1 MDGLRGEFV
10 MSTKI
15 PKSVIADEPAG
26 VQLRYRFGTTSV
38 IALVMVGAIVATG
51 LNTRLSEA
59 LETEAVVTEPT
70 VPPSESD
77 KIDPETFE
85 MPIQIDDLA
94 LSFEFMTAPGS
105 SVDEVRQDPEPL
117 PDLDLSERSEP
128 VEDIQLAEVAPEH
141 GDADYDDE
149 PVAQTGR
156 ELEGLELARLTVMK
170 ANEPRVLAGWLR
182 AEMAVLE
189 IYTNRGLFLGV
200 GTPDMDLNGFRA
212 LRFTRASDLSED
224 FRSDLRISSLA
235 PAALPLG
242 VIRAHLGETS
252 GIYEIERVELVFT
265 LEAAVRIFQAQA
277 GSLAK
282 LHERGIDAAANELNL
297 VICIEN
303 KDVSVEAV
311 RALSDNRLLFA
322 PSRCG
327 D

>member
-15 PKSVIADEPAG
+15 PKSVIADEPVG
-26 VQLRYRFGTTSV
+26 LQLRYRFGTTSV
-38 IALVMVGAIVATG
+38 IALVMVAAVVATG
-51 LNTRLSEA
+51 LNLRVLEV
-59 LETEAVVTEPT
+59 LETEAEVTEPT
-70 VPPSESD
+70 VAPSESE
-77 KIDPETFE
+77 KIDPETLE
-85 MPIQIDDLA
+85 MPVQIDDLP

-105 SVDEVRQDPEPL
+105 SVDQVRQEPEPL
-117 PDLDLSERSEP
+117 SDLDLPGQSEQT
-128 VEDIQLAEVAPEH
+128 EDIQLAEVAPEH

-149 PVAQTGR
+149 PVAQIGK

-242 VIRAHLGETS
+242 VIRAQLGENS

-265 LEAAVRIFQAQA
+265 HEAAVRIFQAQA

-282 LHERGIDAAANELNL
+282 LHERGIDATANELNL
-297 VICIEN
+297 VICIES

-311 RALSDNRLLFA
+311 RTLSDNRLLIA
-322 PSRCG
+322 PSQCG

>member
-1 MDGLRGEFV
+1 
-10 MSTKI
+10 MSTKV
-15 PKSVIADEPAG
+15 PKSENADQPVG
-26 VQLRYRFGTTSV
+26 LQLRYRFGTTSA
-38 IALVMVGAIVATG
+38 IALVMVAAIVATG
-51 LNTRLSEA
+51 LNLHVLEK
-59 LETEAVVTEPT
+59 LETEAEVTEPT
-70 VPPSESD
+70 VAPSEVD
-77 KIDPETFE
+77 KIDPDTLE
-85 MPIQIDDLA
+85 MPVQIDDLP

-105 SVDEVRQDPEPL
+105 SVDEVRRDPEPL
-117 PDLDLSERSEP
+117 SDLNLPGQSMQT
-128 VEDIQLAEVAPEH
+128 EDIQLAEVAPEH

-149 PVAQTGR
+149 PVAQTGK
-156 ELEGLELARLTVMK
+156 ELEGLELARLTVVK

-212 LRFTRASDLSED
+212 LRFTRASDLGED
-224 FRSDLRISSLA
+224 FRSDLRISPLA

-242 VIRAHLGETS
+242 VILAQLGETS
-252 GIYEIERVELVFT
+252 GIYDIERVELVFT
-265 LEAAVRIFQAQA
+265 HEAAVRIFQAQA

-297 VICIEN
+297 EICIEN
-303 KDVSVEAV
+303 KDVSVDAV
-311 RALSDNRLLFA
+311 RALSDNSLLIA

>member
-1 MDGLRGEFV
+1 
-10 MSTKI
+10 MSTKV
-15 PKSVIADEPAG
+15 PKSEIADQPVG
-26 VQLRYRFGTTSV
+26 LRLRYRFGTTSA
-38 IALVMVGAIVATG
+38 IALVMVAAVVATG
-51 LNTRLSEA
+51 LNLHVLEV
-59 LETEAVVTEPT
+59 LETEAEVIEPT
-70 VPPSESD
+70 VAPSESE
-77 KIDPETFE
+77 KIDPETLE
-85 MPIQIDDLA
+85 MPVQIDDLP

-105 SVDEVRQDPEPL
+105 SVDQVRQNPEPL
-117 PDLDLSERSEP
+117 SGLDLPGQSEQT
-128 VEDIQLAEVAPEH
+128 EDIQLAEVAPGH

-149 PVAQTGR
+149 PVAQTGK

-189 IYTNRGLFLGV
+189 IYTNRGLFVGV

-212 LRFTRASDLSED
+212 LRFTRASDLGED
-224 FRSDLRISSLA
+224 IRSDLRISSLA

-242 VIRAHLGETS
+242 VIRAQLSETS

-265 LEAAVRIFQAQA
+265 HEAAVRIFQAQA

-311 RALSDNRLLFA
+311 RALSDNRLLIA

>member
-1 MDGLRGEFV
+1 
-10 MSTKI
+10 MSTKV
-15 PKSVIADEPAG
+15 PKSEIADQPVG
-26 VQLRYRFGTTSV
+26 LQLRYRFGTTSA
-38 IALVMVGAIVATG
+38 IALVMVAAVVATG
-51 LNTRLSEA
+51 LNLHVLEV
-59 LETEAVVTEPT
+59 LETEAEVTEPT
-70 VPPSESD
+70 VAPSESE
-77 KIDPETFE
+77 KIDPETYE
-85 MPIQIDDLA
+85 LQVQIDDLP

-105 SVDEVRQDPEPL
+105 SVDKVLQDLEPTPEPDL
-117 PDLDLSERSEP
+117 PEQSEQSD
-128 VEDIQLAEVAPEH
+128 DIQLAEVAPEH
-141 GDADYDDE
+141 EDMSDDDE
-149 PVAQTGR
+149 PVAHTGK
-156 ELEGLELARLTVMK
+156 ELEGIELARLTVK
-170 ANEPRVLAGWLR
+170 QANEPGVLAGWLG

-200 GTPDMDLNGFRA
+200 GTPDMDMNGFRA
-212 LRFTRASDLSED
+212 LRFTRVSDLGED

-242 VIRAHLGETS
+242 VIRAQLGETS

-265 LEAAVRIFQAQA
+265 HEAAVRIIQAQA

-297 VICIEN
+297 EICIEH

-311 RALSDNRLLFA
+311 RALSDNRLLIA